1 METETQN
8 VVAPKAS
15 VFSTYIQ
22 RIKAFSPNAR
32 RYLASEAVYGISTGI
47 FQLLFNFYVLSLG
60 YNESV
65 IGNMV
70 AARSMTSLIIA
81 LPMGFLMDRIG
92 RKNAI
97 IYSIAGFSASVA
109 LMLLYPTTVM
119 FIAMNIV
126 QGVAQSLGGI
136 AMGPFLMEN
145 SQEEERT
152 YLFSLSS
159 GLRMTAISVG
169 QWAGGYMPTWFALR
183 LGISPLATAAYS
195 RALWMVALGGAAAVV
210 PMALVVGKA
219 KTTSQ
224 RSVFTPFTFI
234 RQNPGKLEKLIL
246 PTLITS
252 IGAGLIMP
260 FMNVFFRS
268 VHQQSDTSIGT
279 IFAWG
284 SLAMGL
290 GLVIAPALAEK
301 FGKIEVVVTSQ
312 GLSVPFL
319 VLLGFAPWFG
329 VVLVAYYMRT
339 MLMNMSSPIYS
350 TFVMEK
356 VDPEMRGMLA
366 SLNSMAWNFGWGLSP
381 TVSGYLQ
388 VKVGFGPPFMLTI
401 ILYSVAIAMYYFWF
415 LKKPKKSEAVNPA

>member
-1 METETQN
+1 MENEVQPTAE
-8 VVAPKAS
+8 AKDS
-15 VFSTYIQ
+15 VLRTYLN

-60 YNESV
+60 YNEAV

-70 AARSMTSLIIA
+70 AAQSMTSLIIA
-81 LPMGFLMDRIG
+81 LPMGFLTDRIG

-97 IYSIAGFSASVA
+97 IYSIVGFSVSVA
-109 LMLLYPTTVM
+109 LMLLYPTTIM
-119 FIAMNIV
+119 FVAMNIV
-126 QGVAQSLGGI
+126 LGVAQSLAGI

-152 YLFSLSS
+152 YLFSISS
-159 GLRMTAISVG
+159 GLRMTAISIG
-169 QWAGGYMPTWFALR
+169 QWVGGYMPTWFALR

-195 RALWMVALGGAAAVV
+195 RALWMVALSGLVAVV
-210 PMALVVGKA
+210 PMLFVFTAP
-219 KTTSQ
+219 KTGSQ
-224 RSVFTPFTFI
+224 RSVFAPFSFI
-234 RQNPGKLEKLIL
+234 KKNPGTLQKLIL

-252 IGAGLIMP
+252 VGAGLIMP
-260 FMNVFFRS
+260 FMNVFFRT

-284 SLAMGL
+284 SLAMGI
-290 GLVIAPALAEK
+290 GLVIAPAFAER

-319 VLLGFAPWFG
+319 ILLGFAPWFG
-329 VVLVAYYMRT
+329 VVLAAYYMRT

-356 VDPEMRGMLA
+356 VEPEMRGMLA
-366 SLNSMAWNFGWGLSP
+366 SLNSMAWNFGWALSP

-388 VKVGFGPPFMLTI
+388 VKYGFGPPFILTI
-401 ILYSVAIAMYYFWF
+401 VLYSIAIAMYYFWF
-415 LKKPKKSEAVNPA
+415 LKNTKKDAEVGPA

>member
-126 QGVAQSLGGI
+126 QGVAQSLG
-136 AMGPFLMEN
+136 
-145 SQEEERT
+145 
-152 YLFSLSS
+152 
-159 GLRMTAISVG
+159 
-169 QWAGGYMPTWFALR
+169 
-183 LGISPLATAAYS
+183 
-195 RALWMVALGGAAAVV
+195 
-210 PMALVVGKA
+210 
-219 KTTSQ
+219 
-224 RSVFTPFTFI
+224 
-234 RQNPGKLEKLIL
+234 
-246 PTLITS
+246 
-252 IGAGLIMP
+252 
-260 FMNVFFRS
+260 
-268 VHQQSDTSIGT
+268 
-279 IFAWG
+279 
-284 SLAMGL
+284 
-290 GLVIAPALAEK
+290 
-301 FGKIEVVVTSQ
+301 
-312 GLSVPFL
+312 
-319 VLLGFAPWFG
+319 
-329 VVLVAYYMRT
+329 
-339 MLMNMSSPIYS
+339 
-350 TFVMEK
+350 
-356 VDPEMRGMLA
+356 
-366 SLNSMAWNFGWGLSP
+366 
-381 TVSGYLQ
+381 
-388 VKVGFGPPFMLTI
+388 
-401 ILYSVAIAMYYFWF
+401 
-415 LKKPKKSEAVNPA
+415 